1 MIDFLPSRRSFVAM
15 LAVLATWPRGV
26 LADAPLLPRDFDPD
40 RDAAHDLDS
49 ALRIARASGRNVLV
63 DVGGEWCSWC
73 HIMDRFF
80 AADPELDKLR
90 DRNFVWLKINFSKQ
104 NPNEALLRRWPK
116 IEGYPHLFVLDSTG
130 RLLHSQDTSVLESG
144 RSYDAAA
151 MYAFL
156 VKWAPQR

>member
-1 MIDFLPSRRSFVAM
+1 MTNFLGSRRTFVAA
-15 LAVLATWPRGV
+15 LALLAAWPGAV
-26 LADAPLLPRDFDPD
+26 FADSRLLPHDFDPA
-40 RDAAHDLDS
+40 RDAARDLDT
-49 ALRIARASGRNVLV
+49 ALRIARASNRNVIV

-90 DRNFVWLKINFSKQ
+90 DRNYVWLKVNFSRQ
-104 NPNEALLRRWPK
+104 NPNEAFLRRWPK
-116 IEGYPHLFVLDSTG
+116 IEGYPHLFVLDASG

-144 RSYDAAA
+144 RSYDPAAV
-151 MYAFL
+151 YAFL